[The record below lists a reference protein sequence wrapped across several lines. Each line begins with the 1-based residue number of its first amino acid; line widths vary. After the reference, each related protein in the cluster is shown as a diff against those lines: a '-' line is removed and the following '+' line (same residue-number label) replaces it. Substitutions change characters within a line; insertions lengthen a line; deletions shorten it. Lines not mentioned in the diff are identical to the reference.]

1 MKRISI
7 WMATSALIGLG
18 MSGAATAQVTYDYVG
33 STFSVVDGY
42 HTTSDFL
49 SGSVTLASAL
59 GDNLSNV
66 VVSFTTLSSGPTGY
80 NFSDGL
86 TGAASGEGGGA
97 TFTFSTSSTGAIKS
111 WTFDIAQDATE
122 FTSFGPVCHQYCDQT
137 VGDAGL
143 GQSFKAG
150 SWTRATTAPEMD
162 PVSAASGLTLLAG
175 GLLVLRGRRRLASGS
190 VTASRMTRSRTS
202 QRAGYEVTTMQQLAM
217 SAERRW
223 PTVAQSGA
231 CAIAERGCS

>member
-7 WMATSALIGLG
+7 WMAATVLMGAG

-59 GDNLSNV
+59 GDNLSDV
-66 VVSFTTLSSGPTGY
+66 VVSFTTSSSGPTGY
-80 NFSDGL
+80 SFGDGKSSAL
-86 TGAASGEGGGA
+86 SGAGGGA
-97 TFTFSTSSTGAIKS
+97 TFSFSTSLSGLITS
-111 WTFDIAQDATE
+111 WAFDIVQDATE
-122 FTSFGPVCHQYCDQT
+122 FTSFGPVCHQYCDRT

-150 SWTRATTAPEMD
+150 AWTQATMAPEID
-162 PVSAASGLTLLAG
+162 PASAASGLTLLAG
-175 GLLVLRGRRRLASGS
+175 GLLVLRGRRQRPLA
-190 VTASRMTRSRTS
+190 A
-202 QRAGYEVTTMQQLAM
+202 
-217 SAERRW
+217 
-223 PTVAQSGA
+223 
-231 CAIAERGCS
+231 